1 MNYRPRTDGGVMFTP
16 EERAALDTVPLE
28 NRIVC
33 GVCERVTVFRR
44 GILGNR
50 VVYSC
55 ERFCG
60 SVSATLVTVHDL
72 AS

>member
-1 MNYRPRTDGGVMFTP
+1 MSNRARTDGGVMFTP
-16 EERAALDTVPLE
+16 EERAALNSVPSTR
-28 NRIVC
+28 RIAC

-55 ERFCG
+55 KRLCG
-60 SVSATLVTVHDL
+60 SVSLTLVSVSDL
-72 AS
+72 AT